1 VSNKLNGSQWDE
13 ARLISLLKQG
23 DEEAFRVLIRRY
35 QNKLFSVAYGI
46 TLDKEES
53 LEILQEVVL
62 KVYMNIRTFREEAR
76 LSTWLHRITINQ
88 CRNWQRKWRRKF
100 GLHHHLPA
108 RDDAA
113 DNPEMG
119 SGDDNP
125 DTLYEKKELGKIF
138 RKCLRD
144 LPEKNR
150 TVFVLK
156 EVEGLSYEE
165 IARILKIKQ
174 GTVSSRL
181 FYARKK
187 LKGLIKKYENEK
199 GRHNV

>member
-1 VSNKLNGSQWDE
+1 
-13 ARLISLLKQG
+13 LISLLKQG
-23 DEEAFRVLIRRY
+23 DEEAFCVLIRRY
-35 QNKLFSVAYGI
+35 QSKLFAVAYGI

-53 LEILQEVVL
+53 VEIVQEVFL
-62 KVYMNIRTFREEAR
+62 KVYLNIRRFREEAK

-88 CRNWQRKWRRKF
+88 CRNWRKKWRRKF

-108 RDDAA
+108 RDDVAN
-113 DNPEMG
+113 NPGMG
-119 SGDDNP
+119 SDEDSP
-125 DTLYEKKELGKIF
+125 DILYEKKVLGKIF
-138 RKCLRD
+138 RKWLRD
-144 LPEKNR
+144 LPEKDR

-156 EVEGLSYEE
+156 EVEDLSYEE

-187 LKGLIKKYENEK
+187 LKRLIKKYENEK
-199 GRHNV
+199 G

>member
-1 VSNKLNGSQWDE
+1 MSNKLNGSQWGED
-13 ARLISLLKQG
+13 RLISLLKQG

-35 QNKLFSVAYGI
+35 QNKVFSVAYGI

-119 SGDDNP
+119 SDEDNP
-125 DTLYEKKELGKIF
+125 DTLYEKMELGKIF

>member
-1 VSNKLNGSQWDE
+1 MSNKVDESQCDE
-13 ARLISLLKQG
+13 SRLISLLKQG
-23 DEEAFRVLIRRY
+23 DEGAFRVLIRQY
-35 QNKLFSVAYGI
+35 QRKLFSVAYGI

-53 LEILQEVVL
+53 LEIVQEVFL
-62 KVYMNIRTFREEAR
+62 KVYLKIQKFREEAS

-88 CRNWQRKWRRKF
+88 CRNWRKKWRRKF
-100 GLHHHLPA
+100 GLQHHLPA
-108 RDDAA
+108 KDDDA
-113 DNPEMG
+113 DKPEMG
-119 SGDDNP
+119 SDEVSP
-125 DTLYEKKELGKIF
+125 DILYEKKELGKIF

-144 LPEKNR
+144 LPEKYR
-150 TVFVLK
+150 IVFMLK
-156 EVEGLSYEE
+156 EVEGHSYEE

-187 LKGLIKKYENEK
+187 LKGLIQKYENEK

>member
-1 VSNKLNGSQWDE
+1 VSNKVNRSEWDE
-13 ARLISLLKQG
+13 AILISLLKQG

-35 QNKLFSVAYGI
+35 QSKLFSVAYGI
-46 TLDKEES
+46 VLNKEES
-53 LEILQEVVL
+53 LEIVQEVFL
-62 KVYMNIRTFREEAR
+62 KIFQKISTFREEAR
-76 LSTWLHRITINQ
+76 LSTWLYCITINQ
-88 CRNWQRKWRRKF
+88 CLNWRKKWRRKF
-100 GLHHHLPA
+100 GLHHHFPA

-113 DNPEMG
+113 DKPEMG
-119 SGDDNP
+119 SDEDSP
-125 DTLYEKKELGKIF
+125 ETLYEKKELGKIF
-138 RKCLRD
+138 RKCLRE
-144 LPEKNR
+144 LPEKAR

-181 FYARKK
+181 FYARKR
-187 LKGLIKKYENEK
+187 LKGLIQKYENEK

>member
-1 VSNKLNGSQWDE
+1 MSNKVDESPWDE
-13 ARLISLLKQG
+13 AILISQLKQG
-23 DEEAFRVLIRRY
+23 NEGAFCVLVRRY
-35 QNKLFSVAYGI
+35 QSKLFSVAYGI

-53 LEILQEVVL
+53 LEIVQEVFL
-62 KVYMNIRTFREEAR
+62 KVYLKIRTFREEAR

-88 CRNWQRKWRRKF
+88 CRNWRKKLRRKF
-100 GLHHHLPA
+100 GLRHHLAA
-108 RDDAA
+108 RDDNA
-113 DNPEMG
+113 DNSDVG
-119 SGDDNP
+119 SDEDSP

-144 LPEKNR
+144 LPEKDR

-156 EVEGLSYEE
+156 EIEGLSYEE